1 MWHLSSLLQPRSN
14 DRCGSR
20 QRTPPG
26 SAGSGVWAAAPGG
39 WLPSAGIVA
48 AALLPAADPAWSQET
63 GEVGPAGGLTDV
75 PGIRVGHH
83 TLAERPTGC
92 TVVLA
97 PEGTVGGVDVR
108 GGAPGTRETDLLD
121 PVNTVEIV
129 NAVVLA
135 GGSAFGLDAASG
147 VVRYLEEQGVGYP
160 VGPVVRVPIVSAAIL
175 FDLGVGGDWT
185 VRPGPECGYRA
196 AAGAT
201 EGPVE
206 SGSVGAG
213 AGATVGK
220 LAGMG
225 RAMKGGV
232 GSASITLPTGLVVA
246 ALVAVNSV
254 GDVIDPAT
262 GRVVA
267 GTRSEDGTT
276 LADAR
281 VLLRAGSSS
290 GGSAGRNTTIGVV
303 ATNARLTKVE
313 AARVALM
320 AQDGYARAI
329 YPVHT
334 PGDGDTTFSL
344 ATGTLGEGARASAGQ
359 VGALAAEVV
368 AEAILDAVRSATPL
382 PGLPTATDMEPPP
395 ADRADPSEHPA
406 APPRD
411 HPATAPAVPATPGTA
426 ASPATPTADRAD
438 PSEHPAAP
446 ASGDPA
452 TAPPPTPRP

>member
-1 MWHLSSLLQPRSN
+1 MLDGWADPASGLPIRSLPVEIVHMWHLSSLLQPRSSH
-14 DRCGSR
+14 RCGNRRRSG
-20 QRTPPG
+20 QIPVSPCG
-26 SAGSGVWAAAPGG
+26 SAAATGRS
-39 WLPSAGIVA
+39 LPPAVVA
-48 AALLPAADPAWSQET
+48 AVLLVGAGPGWSQE
-63 GEVGPAGGLTDV
+63 GSAAGGGLTGV

-97 PEGTVGGVDVR
+97 PEGTVAGVDVR

-121 PVNTVEIV
+121 PVNTVATV

-147 VVRYLEEQGVGYP
+147 VVRYLEEQGIGYP

-175 FDLGVGGDWT
+175 YDLGVGEDWT
-185 VRPGPECGYRA
+185 VRPGPECGYQA

-201 EGPVE
+201 AGAVE

-232 GSASITLPTGLVVA
+232 GSASLTLPGGLVVA
-246 ALVAVNSV
+246 ALVAVNAV
-254 GDVIDPAT
+254 GDVVDPAT

-267 GTRSEDGTT
+267 GVRSEDGTT

-281 VLLRAGSSS
+281 VLLRAGFQR
-290 GGSAGRNTTIGVV
+290 GGSAGQNTTIGVV
-303 ATNARLTKVE
+303 ATNARLTKAE
-313 AARVALM
+313 ATRVAQM

-344 ATGTLGEGARASAGQ
+344 ATGTLAEGARATAGQ

-368 AEAILDAVRSATPL
+368 AEAILDAVRSATAL
-382 PGLPTATDMEPPP
+382 PGLPATADLPPPPGDRADRFEHPGAPPPPPPP
-395 ADRADPSEHPA
+395 A
-406 APPRD
+406 
-411 HPATAPAVPATPGTA
+411 
-426 ASPATPTADRAD
+426 
-438 PSEHPAAP
+438 
-446 ASGDPA
+446 
-452 TAPPPTPRP
+452 PRP

>member
-1 MWHLSSLLQPRSN
+1 MRYVSLWPAPMSTGGYGSCRRSAPAGASGSVI
-14 DRCGSR
+14 CGAR
-20 QRTPPG
+20 FARA
-26 SAGSGVWAAAPGG
+26 AGVVTT
-39 WLPSAGIVA
+39 LVLLCAGA
-48 AALLPAADPAWSQET
+48 AWSQET
-63 GEVGPAGGLTDV
+63 RGAAPGGGLSDV

-175 FDLGVGGDWT
+175 YDLGVGGDWT

-196 AAGAT
+196 SAGAT

-267 GTRSEDGTT
+267 GVRAEDGTT

-281 VLLRAGSSS
+281 VLLRAGGPS

-303 ATNARLTKVE
+303 ATNARLTKAE
-313 AARVALM
+313 ATRVALM
-320 AQDGYARAI
+320 AQDGYARAL
-329 YPVHT
+329 YPAHT

-344 ATGTLGEGARASAGQ
+344 ATGTLADSARASAGQ
-359 VGALAAEVV
+359 VGALAADVV
-368 AEAILDAVRSATPL
+368 AAAILDAVRSATPL
-382 PGLPTATDMEPPP
+382 PGLPTAADLQPPP
-395 ADRADPSEHPA
+395 GDPPDPSDHPT
-406 APPRD
+406 APART
-411 HPATAPAVPATPGTA
+411 HPATGPTAPAH
-426 ASPATPTADRAD
+426 D
-438 PSEHPAAP
+438 HP
-446 ASGDPA
+446 
-452 TAPPPTPRP
+452 TAPPPTPTPRP